1 MENSKLK
8 IVLVVD
14 SGTVCEVITDQPAE
28 VVVVDRDTDVLDLE
42 DLQMVEGESAYI
54 YEALTES
61 DVDPSRIKKI
71 YKEVGR

>member
-14 SGTVCEVITDQPAE
+14 SGAVYEVITDQPAE